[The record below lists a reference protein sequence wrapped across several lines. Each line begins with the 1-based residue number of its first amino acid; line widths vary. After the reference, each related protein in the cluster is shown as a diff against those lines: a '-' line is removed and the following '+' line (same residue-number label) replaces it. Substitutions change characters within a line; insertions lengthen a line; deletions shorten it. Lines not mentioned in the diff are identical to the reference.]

1 MKGFLKTPIITE
13 KCQTFR
19 IDFKRYDPET
29 KNETDIETRL
39 LKVPLSKGNAAVR
52 RHLVAGWVGCFFD
65 TSEAL
70 EKEINLA
77 FLWNSEAAE
86 GEPFGILSTIQFD
99 NAIELKF
106 DKQTNTQKALDFLS
120 KKAVKSV

>member
-1 MKGFLKTPIITE
+1 MKGFLKAPIVTE

-19 IDFKRYDPET
+19 VDFKRYDPET

-39 LKVPLSKGNAAVR
+39 LKVPLSKGDAVAR

-65 TSEAL
+65 SPEAL
-70 EKEINLA
+70 ERGINLA

-86 GEPFGILSTIQFD
+86 GEPFGILSTIPFKGG
-99 NAIELKF
+99 IELRL
-106 DKQTNTQKALDFLS
+106 DKQTNTRKALDFLS

>member
-1 MKGFLKTPIITE
+1 MKGFLKTPVVSE

-19 IDFKRYDPET
+19 VDFKAYNPET
-29 KNETDIETRL
+29 GGETDIETRL
-39 LKVPLSKGNAAVR
+39 LKVPLSKGDAVVR

-65 TSEAL
+65 SPEAL
-70 EKEINLA
+70 EKGINLA

-86 GEPFGILSTIQFD
+86 REPFGILSTIQFD

-106 DKQTNTQKALDFLS
+106 DKQTNAQKALDFLS